1 MALNY
6 IIDHIPTTT
15 PYNRRPAHPLAPK
28 FITIHNTGNPAS
40 TARNE
45 RAYLTNP
52 GNTRT
57 ASYHIVIDEREAI
70 ECIPLDE
77 NAWAAGD
84 GSGLASGNRTSIHIE
99 ICESGNYAQTLNHA
113 VELTAKLLKQ
123 YGLTVEQL
131 KRHFDWS
138 GKICPRLMY
147 DGGKWTGWMDFK
159 NKVAQK
165 LQANAA
171 KPDSSSNAPS
181 DIVSGVKPATPATP
195 QAEAASDL
203 QLSTSER
210 KMLVDALKS
219 FKQQNLLSDVKWI
232 DKAEIGTLTL
242 SELAWLN
249 VIILSR
255 K

>member
-1 MALNY
+1 MTNY
-6 IIDHIPTTT
+6 IIDHIPLTT
-15 PYNRRPAHPLAPK
+15 PNNRRPAHPLAPK
-28 FITIHNTGNPAS
+28 FITIHNTGNPSS

-99 ICESGNYAQTLNHA
+99 ICESGNYTQTLNHA
-113 VELTAKLLKQ
+113 AELTAKLLKQ
-123 YGLTVEQL
+123 YGLTIEQL

-147 DGGKWTGWMDFK
+147 EGGKWTGWIEFK
-159 NKVAQK
+159 SKVAYK
-165 LQANAA
+165 LKESAA
-171 KPDSSSNAPS
+171 AHDPASNPVTDATTS
-181 DIVSGVKPATPATP
+181 VKPLTPAVP
-195 QAEAASDL
+195 QTDDSSDL
-203 QLSTSER
+203 QLSITER
-210 KMLVDALKS
+210 KMLVHALKS
-219 FKQQNLLSDVKWI
+219 FKQQNLLSDAKWI
-232 DKAEIGTLTL
+232 DKADMGTLTL